1 MGKETKKKNHF
12 NLPTLAFIDETEY
25 LKGCLLLLISCFY
38 LEMLLCMRSDAC
50 AVRAGAGERAG
61 LSAVDLQHDY
71 NAPLSSASV
80 SSPA

>member
-1 MGKETKKKNHF
+1 MGKKKKNNHF
-12 NLPTLAFIDETEY
+12 NLPTLAFTDEMEY